1 MTATLLAA
9 SLLLSSSPAD
19 GASVERFQGVAR
31 RPDGTVAYV
40 ERHEVRRAEGRVAS
54 AETRYLRQ
62 DGEAIARLSS
72 DYAASPFAPDYEFK
86 DLRTGAREA
95 VRRVASGVEL
105 FDGDRASP
113 LEIPDGRPL
122 VTGQGL
128 DRYARAHLQALA
140 GGEVL
145 RVTLALPGRL
155 DAFDFRLR
163 GERTASGTIRVHF
176 EPGSFI
182 LRILAPSLE
191 AEYDPASGRLLTYR
205 GVANVA
211 ADDGSYQKVEI
222 TYSYGEPDAA

>member
-9 SLLLSSSPAD
+9 SL
-19 GASVERFQGVAR
+19 
-31 RPDGTVAYV
+31 
-40 ERHEVRRAEGRVAS
+40 
-54 AETRYLRQ
+54 

-72 DYAASPFAPDYEFK
+72 DYAADPFAPDYEFQ
-86 DLRTGAREA
+86 DLRSGAREA
-95 VRRVASGVEL
+95 VRRGASGLQLV
-105 FDGDRASP
+105 DGDRASP
-113 LEIPDGRPL
+113 LELPEGRPL
-122 VTGQGL
+122 VAGQGL
-128 DRYARAHLQALA
+128 DRFARAHLEALA

-163 GERTASGTIRVHF
+163 GERTASGAIRVHF
-176 EPGSFI
+176 EPSSFI

-211 ADDGSYQKVEI
+211 AEDGSSQKVEI
-222 TYSYGEPDAA
+222 TYSYGDPDGA